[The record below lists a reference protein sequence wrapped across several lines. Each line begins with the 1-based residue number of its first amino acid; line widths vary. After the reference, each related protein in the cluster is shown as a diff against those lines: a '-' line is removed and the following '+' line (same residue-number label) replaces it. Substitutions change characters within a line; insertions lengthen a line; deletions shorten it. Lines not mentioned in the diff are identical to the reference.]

1 MARRRNESNR
11 ADPALPED
19 PPPPRPVDLLNS
31 KRRVT
36 LDAIFERP
44 TRSDIAW
51 RDIETL
57 FEALGGVVTD
67 GAGSRRRVALNGLR
81 AVFHEPHPERVTD
94 KGAVDSVRD
103 FLRNA
108 GVAP

>member
-1 MARRRNESNR
+1 MARPRNDPPR
-11 ADPALPED
+11 ADPA
-19 PPPPRPVDLLNS
+19 PPDNPILPRPVDLLNN
-31 KRRVT
+31 RRRAT

-51 RDIETL
+51 RDIEKL

-67 GAGSRRRVALNGLR
+67 GAGSRRRVALNSVR
-81 AVFHEPHPERVTD
+81 AVFHEPHPQRVTD

-108 GVAP
+108 GFAP

>member
-1 MARRRNESNR
+1 MARPGNNPNR
-11 ADPALPED
+11 TDPAPPED
-19 PPPPRPVDLLNS
+19 PPPPRPVDLLNN
-31 KRRVT
+31 RRRAT

-51 RDIETL
+51 RDIESL
-57 FEALGGVVTD
+57 FEALGGAVTD

-81 AVFHEPHPERVTD
+81 AVFHEPHPKRVTD

-108 GVAP
+108 GFAP